1 MTGNTAFALCGGGGG
16 NTPTGNAMIFKGYV
30 GTPEQPDLP
39 LPTED
44 TEGFVYVVNKDGA
57 YSLNAPSYYRPDV
70 TGSLRQDF
78 NINKYSDG
86 NCTDLIETI
95 LVEWQGQWSTV
106 QNIDDEFE
114 YRFNNGSYG
123 AIYAINPIGYKMDGD
138 PTWHTV
144 SPGTATQHDIS
155 SSMLIKASGQK
166 IAHEGDHYISDGT
179 KWVLLPGGGSY
190 YSSLTERIVG
200 SIQTEDGFIPVKEK
214 SVYRMAVNLN
224 SSQSHLEQAFPNFSS
239 ASGRHILAITG
250 SVVSVGY
257 SGMKVPLN
265 CPLVYNGVY
274 KGMYGLYATTEGKI
288 NLVGTDKVDGDLVDL
303 YATIRWSEGRY

>member
-16 NTPTGNAMIFKGYV
+16 DIPTGNAMIFKGYV

-44 TEGFVYVVNKDGA
+44 TEGFVYVVKQDGA

-78 NINKYSDG
+78 NINRYSDE

-123 AIYAINPIGYKMDGD
+123 AIYAINPIGYKMDGSS
-138 PTWHTV
+138 TWNTV
-144 SPGTATQHDIS
+144 SPGTATQHDVS

-214 SVYRMAVNLN
+214 SVYGLQVNTSSS
-224 SSQSHLEQAFPNFSS
+224 SSQSNLEQAFPNFSVS
-239 ASGRHILAITG
+239 SGRKILAITG
-250 SVVSVGY
+250 SVKNNDFSTI
-257 SGMKVPLN
+257 VPLN
-265 CPLVYNGVY
+265 CPLVYNGDY
-274 KGMYGLYATTEGKI
+274 KGMLGLYATSEGKI
-288 NLVGTDKVDGDLVDL
+288 NLVGTDKLGNTLATI
-303 YATIRWSEGRY
+303 YATIRWADTN

>member
-44 TEGFVYVVNKDGA
+44 TEGFVYVVKQDGA

-70 TGSLRQDF
+70 TGSLRKDF
-78 NINKYSDG
+78 NINKYSDE

-95 LVEWQGQWSTV
+95 LVEWQGQYDTI

-144 SPGTATQHDIS
+144 SPGTAAQGDVS

-200 SIQTEDGFIPVKEK
+200 SIQTGDGFIPVKEK
-214 SVYRMAVNLN
+214 SVYGLNVNLAA
-224 SSQSHLEQAFPNFSS
+224 SSQTNLEQAFPRFGYGY
-239 ASGRHILAITG
+239 GRKILAITG
-250 SVVSVGY
+250 SVEPDGY
-257 SGMKVPLN
+257 SGIIVPLN
-265 CPLVYNGVY
+265 CPLVFRGDN
-274 KGMYGLYATTEGKI
+274 KGTFGLYVTSEGKI
-288 NLVGTDKVDGDLVDL
+288 NLVGTDKLDSATTTI
-303 YATIRWSEGRY
+303 YATIRWADTN

>member
-16 NTPTGNAMIFKGYV
+16 DTPTGNAMIFKGYV

-44 TEGFVYVVNKDGA
+44 TEGFVYVVKQDGS
-57 YSLNAPSYYRPDV
+57 YSLNSPSYYRPDV
-70 TGSLRQDF
+70 TGSLRKDF
-78 NINKYSDG
+78 NINKYSDE

-95 LVEWQGQWSTV
+95 FVEWQGQWSTV
-106 QNIDDEFE
+106 QNVDDEFE

-144 SPGTATQHDIS
+144 SPGTATQHDVS

-200 SIQTEDGFIPVKEK
+200 SIQTEEGFIPVKEK
-214 SVYRMAVNLN
+214 SVYGLQVSTSSSA
-224 SSQSHLEQAFPNFSS
+224 SQSNLEQVFPNFSYS
-239 ASGRHILAITG
+239 SGRQILAITG
-250 SVVSVGY
+250 SVKNNDFSTI
-257 SGMKVPLN
+257 VPLN
-265 CPLVYNGVY
+265 CPLVYNGDY
-274 KGMYGLYATTEGKI
+274 KGMFGLYATSEGKI
-288 NLVGTDKVDGDLVDL
+288 NLVGTDKLGNTNATI
-303 YATIRWSEGRY
+303 YATIRWADTN

>member
-16 NTPTGNAMIFKGYV
+16 DTPTGNAMIFKGYV

-44 TEGFVYVVNKDGA
+44 TEGFVYVVKQDGS
-57 YSLNAPSYYRPDV
+57 YSLNSPSYYRPDV
-70 TGSLRQDF
+70 TGSLRKDF
-78 NINKYSDG
+78 NINKYSDE

-95 LVEWQGQWSTV
+95 FVEWQGQWSTV
-106 QNIDDEFE
+106 QNVDDEFE

-144 SPGTATQHDIS
+144 SPGTVTQHDVS

-214 SVYRMAVNLN
+214 TVYGLDVNLAV
-224 SSQSHLEQAFPNFSS
+224 SSQSNLEQAFPNFSLS
-239 ASGRHILAITG
+239 SGRTILAITG
-250 SVVSVGY
+250 SVRPVGY
-257 SGMKVPLN
+257 SGMVVPLN
-265 CPLVYNGVY
+265 GPLVYNGDY
-274 KGMYGLYATTEGKI
+274 KGMYGLYVTSEGKI
-288 NLVGTDKVDGDLVDL
+288 NLVGTDKAFSDMVRI
-303 YATIRWSEGRY
+303 YATIRWADTN

>member
-16 NTPTGNAMIFKGYV
+16 DTPTGNAMIFKGYV

-44 TEGFVYVVNKDGA
+44 TEGFVYVVKQDGS
-57 YSLNAPSYYRPDV
+57 YSLNSPSYYRPDV
-70 TGSLRQDF
+70 TGSLRKDF
-78 NINKYSDG
+78 NINKYSDE

-95 LVEWQGQWSTV
+95 FVEWQGQWSTV
-106 QNIDDEFE
+106 QNVDDEFE
-114 YRFNNGSYG
+114 YCFNNGSYG

-144 SPGTATQHDIS
+144 SPGTATQHDVS

-200 SIQTEDGFIPVKEK
+200 SIQTAEGFIPVKEK
-214 SVYRMAVNLN
+214 SVYGLQVSTSSSA
-224 SSQSHLEQAFPNFSS
+224 SQSNLEQAFPNFSYS
-239 ASGRHILAITG
+239 SGRQILAITG
-250 SVVSVGY
+250 SVKNNDFSTI
-257 SGMKVPLN
+257 VPLN
-265 CPLVYNGVY
+265 CPLVYNGDY
-274 KGMYGLYATTEGKI
+274 KGMFGLYATSEGKI
-288 NLVGTDKVDGDLVDL
+288 NLVGTDKLGNTNATI
-303 YATIRWSEGRY
+303 YATIRWADTN